1 MRKVERLRGRAGQA
15 QRLRRLRRTNGLCE
29 MCLAKGRTTEAT
41 RVDHIKPLDHG
52 GSDEDS
58 NTRNL
63 CQPHHLEVTAEQFGH
78 QARAGTRG
86 CDVTGR
92 PVDPA
97 HPWRLGR
104 KATK

>member
-1 MRKVERLRGRAGQA
+1 
-15 QRLRRLRRTNGLCE
+15 
-29 MCLAKGRTTEAT
+29 MCLGLGRVTEAT

-78 QARAGTRG
+78 QVAAGMRGVARNGRPIGLDHAWNRSGPIRAARA
-86 CDVTGR
+86 
-92 PVDPA
+92 PP
-97 HPWRLGR
+97 RLPTPPGGR
-104 KATK
+104 K

>member
-1 MRKVERLRGRAGQA
+1 
-15 QRLRRLRRTNGLCE
+15 
-29 MCLAKGRTTEAT
+29 MCLANGRTTEAT

-78 QARAGTRG
+78 QRNAGKRG
-86 CDVTGR
+86 CDASGR
-92 PVDPA
+92 PLDPN
-97 HPWRLGR
+97 HPWKQGKAR
-104 KATK
+104 KTS